1 MQRKYEFKIS
11 SEYAG
16 YTLYDY
22 LKNQLP
28 EYSSN
33 IIKKM
38 FHNHIVLL
46 NQHKMESFDRVCEND
61 VIRILIPSQQEAEYP
76 TQAPNFDVLFEN
88 EQFLVVNKPAGI
100 PVIPE
105 RWVHEHHFKDGIVFH
120 LEKNGEEKIEPRIV
134 HRIDKETSGA
144 VLVAKNEQMERYLS
158 KLFESH
164 AIEKEYLAIVAGV
177 PADSGRIELPIAQA
191 NKYSTKMIVSPTG
204 KPAITTYE
212 LVEVLGD
219 FSLLKVK
226 IETGRTH
233 QIRVHLASQG
243 YPLAVDSMYGYRN
256 AIRLSE
262 IKASYRPKKFEAER
276 PIISRLTL
284 HAHKISFTLPNE
296 EPFSVEA
303 PIAEDMQTLIK
314 MLRKYRPKRSF
325 PELPSTHLS

>member
-22 LKNQLP
+22 LKNQMP
-28 EYSSN
+28 EYSPN

-38 FHNHIVLL
+38 FHNHIVIL
-46 NQHKMESFDRVCEND
+46 NGQKIESFNRVCEND
-61 VIRILIPSQQEAEYP
+61 VIRILIPSQHEAEYP
-76 TQAPNFDVLFEN
+76 SQAPSFDVLFEN

-105 RWVHEHHFKDGIVFH
+105 RWVHEHYFKSAVVSH
-120 LEKNGEEKIEPRIV
+120 LEKNGESNVEPRIV

-144 VLVAKNEQMERYLS
+144 VLVAKNEQMERYLA

-191 NKYSTKMIVSPTG
+191 NKYSTKMVVSPTG

-219 FSLLKVK
+219 FSILKVK

-243 YPLAVDSMYGYRN
+243 YPLAVDSLYGYRN

-303 PIAEDMQTLIK
+303 PLAEDMQVLIK

-325 PELPSTHLS
+325 SELPSTHLS